1 MTTSEVA
8 TASRNFHAAN
18 QRRSADAAVR
28 DIDIARH
35 ALTSDAEMSENERR
49 IAQARVDYPRDS
61 WQQLAV
67 HLGISKDAAA
77 AFRRF
82 RARFTS

>member
-1 MTTSEVA
+1 MTSEIA

-18 QRRSADAAVR
+18 HRRCAGAAER
-28 DIDIARH
+28 DVDIARS
-35 ALTSDAEMSENERR
+35 ALARGVEMSPAERR

-61 WQQLAV
+61 WQQLAL
-67 HLGISKDAAA
+67 HLGITKSTATS

-82 RARFTS
+82 RARVAS